1 MAFIDEFSKLVIQN
15 GQQEKIVDKDKA
27 IIELAIAIIDGGD
40 NPTAAE
46 LSFKEIVGN
55 NFQTIQPDEYG
66 TYELNLND
74 LNNTSTFYV
83 KSTGGISIE
92 IPKLGGLQI
101 LHNENCWYNYN
112 VRVHINGEFDYTITL
127 NSIFDSSQIA
137 HIHVVK
143 I

>member
-83 KSTGGISIE
+83 ESTGGISIA